1 MFAGSS
7 VIVEGGLAVSRPGA
21 RMPFPPACSSIAA
34 ALLACGLLASPWLS
48 PSVRAEGLR
57 AVVVTIDGIRESEF
71 LAWGERLADW
81 ACSYG
86 AYVPDVVNET
96 RGITD
101 PNHAILWGSG
111 DPGQCLNMEGHPAEP
126 MHFELL
132 RKERGLS
139 ECVVAFATGK
149 EHLVATNAFS
159 AHPEYGRLY
168 RAHTC
173 LVRSPAPSCMGVGA
187 LYEGPD
193 SLIVRAAL
201 DHLQN
206 HNVVWMGVNLSEYDF
221 LAHAVGLTCCENDTV
236 CYWARLEEV
245 YRTAE
250 GLVVDE
256 IWPFLE
262 SHPLYAG
269 RTLLVVATDH
279 GRHLDD
285 VRTGFVDHGHGWL
298 PDHSGCQ
305 LNCAG
310 CREIWAVF
318 VGPGIRAGTVA
329 FGTYMLEDVAATV
342 RHLMGFQNPFERG
355 FPIEEI
361 LEDLSTGLEG
371 PRRAEGARPEAGGPN
386 PFRGSTRVSFRLP
399 GPFPVE
405 ARVHDLAGRE
415 VLRVDLGRLDAGP
428 NEFVWDGRD
437 ARGDRA
443 APGVYFCVFRSD
455 GGTERK
461 KVVLLR

>member
-1 MFAGSS
+1 M
-7 VIVEGGLAVSRPGA
+7 SRPGA
-21 RMPFPPACSSIAA
+21 RMPFPPARSSIAA
-34 ALLACGLLASPWLS
+34 ALLACGLFASLGLFAS
-48 PSVRAEGLR
+48 ARAGDLR

-71 LAWGERLADW
+71 HAWGERLTDW

-86 AYVPDVVNET
+86 AYVPNVVNET

-111 DPGQCLNMEGHPAEP
+111 DPGQCLNLEGHPADP

-139 ECVVAFATGK
+139 ECEVAFATGK

-168 RAHTC
+168 RARTHLMRT
-173 LVRSPAPSCMGVGA
+173 PAPPCMGVGV

-193 SLIVRAAL
+193 SLIVHAAL
-201 DHLQN
+201 NHMQN
-206 HNVVWMGVNLSEYDF
+206 HNVVWMGVNLSEYDC
-221 LAHAVGLTCCENDTV
+221 LAHAVGLTCCENDTA

-245 YRTAE
+245 YRAAE

-298 PDHSGCQ
+298 PDHSGCEW
-305 LNCAG
+305 NCAG
-310 CREIWAVF
+310 CRDIWAMF

-329 FGTYMLEDVAATV
+329 FGAYTLEDIAATV

-355 FPIEEI
+355 FPITEI
-361 LEDLSTGLEG
+361 LEDISTGVENS
-371 PRRAEGARPEAGGPN
+371 RKAEGARLDAGGPN
-386 PFRGSTRVSFRLP
+386 PFRGATRVSFTLRASL
-399 GPFPVE
+399 PVE
-405 ARVHDLAGRE
+405 ARIHDLAGRE
-415 VLRVDLGRLDAGP
+415 VFRADLGRRPGGTS
-428 NEFVWDGRD
+428 EFVWDGRD
-437 ARGDRA
+437 ARGERA
-443 APGVYFCVFRSD
+443 APGVYFCVFRSE
-455 GGTERK
+455 GRTERK